1 MVHDMGEP
9 IDGSEDVL
17 DEALQLGDEAR
28 WEEMAELL
36 SRHTQPGDEEEDP
49 YLLCWLGVAERE
61 LGNEGAAYEAFKRCL
76 AAQPVDPYV
85 LALAGSG
92 LAAFDDPDAESTLRA
107 AALTAPDNAFTRL
120 QYGAYLAREGMHAEA
135 LEHLRAAT
143 ELEPDD
149 PVIRGELGIALTL
162 SGDLSNAAEAME
174 TALELAP
181 DDSWTRIILALVN
194 VERGDIERAAEELI
208 RAAEERTDDGEAQVL
223 AGLAAAA
230 VGWDDAAADAIAR
243 AEYSAE
249 AVDAS
254 LLEEAR
260 ERTEES
266 AEASREMLTQT
277 LAPSAL
283 HDRLHQPL

>member
-1 MVHDMGEP
+1 MD
-9 IDGSEDVL
+9 DSEVVL
-17 DEALQLGDEAR
+17 DEALQLGDEGR
-28 WEEMAELL
+28 WEEMADLL
-36 SRHTQPGDEEEDP
+36 SRHIGAASDDDDP

-61 LGNEGAAYEAFKRCL
+61 LGNEGSAYDAFKRCL
-76 AAQPVDPYV
+76 AAQPLDPYV

-92 LAAFDDPDAESTLRA
+92 LAAFDDPDAEATLRA

-135 LEHLRAAT
+135 LEHLRAAVD
-143 ELEPDD
+143 LEPED
-149 PVIRGELGIALTL
+149 PIVRGELGIALTL
-162 SGDLSNAAEAME
+162 SGDLSSAAEAME

-181 DDSWTRIILALVN
+181 DDSWTRTILGLIH
-194 VERGDIERAAEELI
+194 VERGDMERAAEELV
-208 RAAEERTDDGEAQVL
+208 RAAEERPDDGEAQVL
-223 AGLAAAA
+223 TALAAAA
-230 VGWDDAAADAIAR
+230 AGWEGPAADAIAR

-249 AVDAS
+249 GVDAT

-260 ERTEES
+260 ERTEDS
-266 AEASREMLTQT
+266 AEAAREFLTQT

>member
-1 MVHDMGEP
+1 MMD
-9 IDGSEDVL
+9 DSEVVL
-17 DEALQLGDEAR
+17 DEALQLGDEGR
-28 WEEMAELL
+28 WEEMADVL
-36 SRHTQPGDEEEDP
+36 SRHIQKQSDEDDDP

-61 LGNEGAAYEAFKRCL
+61 MGNEGAAYDAFKRCL

-120 QYGAYLAREGMHAEA
+120 QYGAYLAREGMHTEA
-135 LEHLRAAT
+135 LEHLRAAVS
-143 ELEPDD
+143 LEPED

-162 SGDLSNAAEAME
+162 SGDLSGATEAME
-174 TALELAP
+174 VALDLAP
-181 DDSWTRIILALVN
+181 DDSWTRIILGLIH
-194 VERGDIERAAEELI
+194 VERGDIERAAEELV
-208 RAAEERTDDGEAQVL
+208 RAAEERPDDGEAQVL
-223 AGLAAAA
+223 TALAAAA
-230 VGWDDAAADAIAR
+230 AGWDGPAADAIAR

-249 AVDAS
+249 SVDPT

-260 ERTEES
+260 ERTEEG
-266 AEASREMLTQT
+266 AEPSREFLTQNI
-277 LAPSAL
+277 APSAL